1 MSEFAAIHSQ
11 TQQRYSQR
19 YQQLG
24 RHIRTLGWGN
34 QEQQQYRFAQTL
46 IGLNFDQ
53 RHILDIGCGFG
64 DYYAFLKAE
73 GIPIQGYTGID
84 INPDLLQEARQQW
97 ASETQVTFQEV
108 HLPDSAYT
116 PAQPCQIGVMLG
128 VLNFNLQGQMD
139 NYEYSQSLIRKA
151 FSLVEEA
158 LVVDFLSTRLT
169 PTYAQED
176 FVFYHDPVKM
186 LQWALTL
193 TPKVTLRH
201 NYAPIPQREF
211 MLVLEHEDL

>member
-1 MSEFAAIHSQ
+1 MSDFASIHSQ
-11 TQQRYSQR
+11 TQQRYSKR
-19 YQQLG
+19 YQELG

-46 IGLNFDQ
+46 IGLDFEHRQ
-53 RHILDIGCGFG
+53 ILDIGCGFG

-73 GIPIQGYTGID
+73 NIPVQGYTGID
-84 INPDLLQEARQQW
+84 INPDLLQEAQQQW
-97 ASETQVTFQEV
+97 ASEAQVAFHEV

-116 PAQPCQIGVMLG
+116 PAHPCHIGVMLG
-128 VLNFNLQGQMD
+128 VLNFNLHGQMD
-139 NYEYSQSLIRKA
+139 NYAYSQSLIRNA
-151 FSLVEEA
+151 FALVTEA

-169 PTYAQED
+169 PSYPQED